1 MEMQKKYEQTVYNIC
16 QLILKRK
23 FKRAVTKQ

>member
-1 MEMQKKYEQTVYNIC
+1 MEIQKKIEQYIYNIC

-23 FKRAVTKQ
+23 YKRAVTAQ